1 MDPTI
6 ILLLAFHKKVGIF
19 SDRKPIVAALKKNI
33 SVLVLFNQVG
43 IDEYEAIKMVDPST
57 LDFEPEY
64 SLSSVATVSEE
75 YKAIATALESEGF
88 DVRIF
93 NVKENIHRLSSLLRR
108 QPPDVIF
115 NLVEFFHDS
124 QFLEASVA
132 GLFDLYKIPYT
143 GASPLSL
150 GMCLRKGF
158 TKQLLLANG
167 VPTPKFRILFEP
179 KIVKRHGL
187 RYPLIVKPGRDDG
200 SAGINKES
208 VVYDYDSLQQ
218 LIKNVFALHTPPILV
233 EEFIEGRELHVSI
246 LGNDPPKMLPVI
258 EYDFSDLPSDYP
270 RVITYDA
277 KWNPLDESFHRIHA
291 VCPAPLTKRQLK
303 KIEQYSLAAYDIM
316 ECRDYARMD
325 LRLAK
330 DNTVHVLEVNPNPD
344 LTEGVSFMDSAEKA
358 GLTFSETLVKIVD
371 YALKRKF
378 NGKNIP
384 S

>member
-1 MDPTI
+1 
-6 ILLLAFHKKVGIF
+6 
-19 SDRKPIVAALKKNI
+19 VAAPKRNI

-43 IDEYEAIKMVDPST
+43 VDEYEAIKMVDPST

-75 YKAIATALESEGF
+75 YKAIATGLESEGF

-143 GASPLSL
+143 GATPLSL

-167 VPTPKFRILFEP
+167 VPTPKFKILFEP
-179 KIVKRHGL
+179 KIMKRHGL

-208 VVYDYDSLQQ
+208 VVHDYESLQQ
-218 LIKNVFALHTPPILV
+218 LIVKVFTLHTPPILV

-258 EYDFSDLPSDYP
+258 EYDFSDLPADYP
-270 RVITYDA
+270 KVITYDA

-291 VCPAPLTKRQLK
+291 VCPASLTKRQLK

-316 ECRDYARMD
+316 ECRDYARLD
-325 LRLAK
+325 LRLAN
-330 DNTVHVLEVNPNPD
+330 DNSVYVLEVNPNPD

-358 GLTFSETLVKIVD
+358 GLTFSETLVKLVE

-378 NGKNIP
+378 NGKNLP